1 VTERGDENPWPND
14 FVVTTSPAGPDLPE
28 AYVVSCTGE
37 LDMAT
42 GPRLREAI
50 DAISDADLI
59 VDLGGLSFI
68 DSTGIS
74 ILLGT
79 LRRFEEADK
88 RLVVSCPPGAPR
100 RVFELTGLE
109 DVLEICDSRQD
120 AETRMRD

>member
-1 VTERGDENPWPND
+1 VAERGNGAAWPDD
-14 FVVTTSPAGPDLPE
+14 FKVESAPAGPELPG
-28 AYVVSCTGE
+28 AYVVACSGE

-79 LRRFEEADK
+79 LRRTEEAGK

-100 RVFELTGLE
+100 RVFELTGLQ
-109 DVLEICDSRQD
+109 DVLEICDSRAD
-120 AETRMRD
+120 AEARMRG